1 MKWLNHPGIRTR
13 LLLLVLM
20 LAVPFLVYVGV
31 SARRQA
37 EVDREDG
44 SQRML
49 AAARVTAARLDDH
62 IGDIEQLIKVVA
74 HVVGTRDTDLASNDE
89 LFAAMIPSLPP
100 HVNNVSVWTTQGV
113 NVGTT
118 HPEVRDKRG
127 NLAASPVFK
136 EAIASDGIVVNAP
149 FKSRINDEQ
158 IGVLAM
164 AVRRNGVVVGVVT
177 VSTRLRRLEELL
189 APKETLPEG
198 SVITVSDEHGK
209 LLARSLDPDRFIGVD
224 VSRQGYF
231 EQALATGDGT
241 AEGPGAD
248 GVVRIAGFTTARRV
262 PWLVYVAAPSASVL
276 TDVRRRTHQ
285 TLWFGA
291 AMLLVGLGLAFWVGE
306 LISRPLRR
314 LSADAARLGSGDL
327 SHRSS
332 VPQGGEIGVLAET
345 LNRMAQTLQERS
357 VSLQQSQEQLRQV
370 TDNVPALVAYF
381 DRDLRFRF
389 ANRAYADWL
398 GTDPSS
404 LIGRS
409 LSEVYGESTY
419 AGFARHM
426 ERALEGERIVYERDM
441 DTRHGPV
448 HVQSTVVPHTAA
460 DEKVEGLYVL
470 TYDVTERKRNEERL
484 RQLAE
489 FDLLTGLPNRGLFL
503 DRLHQAMVRSTRTD
517 KPMALL
523 FLDVDHFK
531 QVNDQHGHAAGDEVL
546 RTFARRLAQ
555 AVRSSDTVARMS
567 GDEFTVILHELAGM
581 DDARRLAEK
590 VVLAMREPMEVLGVT
605 MHLTTSVGVALS
617 RPSSF
622 DGPEL
627 IKRADTA
634 LYGAKRNDRNGCFCE
649 GDDDAHRMVG

>member
-1 MKWLNHPGIRTR
+1 MKWPNHPGIRTR

-20 LAVPFLVYVGV
+20 LAVPFVVYVGV
-31 SARRQA
+31 SATRQA
-37 EVDREDG
+37 HLDREEG

-49 AAARVTAARLDDH
+49 AAARITAARLDDH
-62 IGDIEQLIKVVA
+62 VGDIEQLIKVVA
-74 HVVGTRDTDLASNDE
+74 NVVAVGTGDTASNDA
-89 LFAAMIPSLPP
+89 LFATMIDSLPP
-100 HVNNVSVWTTQGV
+100 HVNNVSVWTAQGR
-113 NVGTT
+113 NIGST
-118 HPEVRDKRG
+118 HPELRDKRSDLSG
-127 NLAASPVFK
+127 SLLFK
-136 EAIASDGIVVNAP
+136 EALGSTGIIINAP

-164 AVRRNGVVVGVVT
+164 AVRKKGVVVGVVT

-198 SVITVSDEHGK
+198 TVITVSDEHGK

-231 EQALATGDGT
+231 EQALLTGDGT

-262 PWLVYVAAPSASVL
+262 PWLVFVAAPASSLL
-276 TDVRRRTHQ
+276 TDLRRRTEQ
-285 TLWFGA
+285 TLWFGG
-291 AMLLVGLGLAFWVGE
+291 AMLVVGLVLALWVGE

-314 LSADAARLGSGDL
+314 LGRDAAVLASGDL
-327 SHRSS
+327 AHRSD
-332 VPQGGEIGVLAET
+332 VPPGGEIGVLAAT
-345 LNRMAQTLQERS
+345 LNQMAA
-357 VSLQQSQEQLRQV
+357 SLQDRSLSLERSQEQLRQV

-389 ANRAYADWL
+389 ANRAYGDWL
-398 GTDPSS
+398 GTDPST

-409 LSEVYGESTY
+409 LSEVYGEATF
-419 AGFARHM
+419 AGFARHL
-426 ERALEGERIVYERDM
+426 ERALEGERTVYERDM
-441 DTRHGPV
+441 DTRHGPI
-448 HVQSTVVPHTAA
+448 HVQSTVVPHLSA

-503 DRLHQAMVRSTRTD
+503 DRLHQAMVRSARTN

-523 FLDVDHFK
+523 FLDIDHFK
-531 QVNDQHGHAAGDEVL
+531 QVNDEHGHAAGDEVL
-546 RTFARRLAQ
+546 RTFARRLTL

-567 GDEFTVILHELAGM
+567 GDEFTVILHELTGM
-581 DDARRLAEK
+581 EDARKLAEK
-590 VVLAMREPMEVLGVT
+590 VVFAMREPMTILGATLNV
-605 MHLTTSVGVALS
+605 TTSIGVALN
-617 RPSSF
+617 PPGTI

-627 IKRADTA
+627 IKRADMA
-634 LYGAKRNDRNGCFCE
+634 LYAAKRDGRDGFFCE
-649 GDDDAHRMVG
+649 GDSI